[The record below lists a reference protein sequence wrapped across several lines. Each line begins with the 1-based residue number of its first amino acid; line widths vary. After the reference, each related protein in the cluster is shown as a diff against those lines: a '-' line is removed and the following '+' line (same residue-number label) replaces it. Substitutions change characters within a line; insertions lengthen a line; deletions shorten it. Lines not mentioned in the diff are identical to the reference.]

1 MNIRKATESALVA
14 YLEDYVTC
22 NIYEAFR
29 GDNVDHPCV
38 IVSCSVGQEMPLES
52 GNFEVST
59 DLIVQGS
66 IDEAIPNASD
76 QIDSIVDGVNDAI
89 RNVDLP
95 SEASAK
101 LENFTVLG
109 VMSKEGPTTE
119 FDNDE
124 NIVTSIFKISTLNAN
139 IDI

>member
-1 MNIRKATESALVA
+1 MNIRKASEKAFAA
-14 YLEDYVTC
+14 YLSDFVSC

-29 GDNVDHPCV
+29 GEIVEHPCV
-38 IVSCSVGQEMPLES
+38 IVSCSIGQEMPLDS

-59 DLIVQGS
+59 DIIIHGS
-66 IDEAIPNASD
+66 IDEAIPNATD
-76 QIDSIVDGVNDAI
+76 QVDAIVDGVNDAV
-89 RNVDLP
+89 RNIDL
-95 SEASAK
+95 STEASAK
-101 LENFTVLG
+101 LDDFTVFG

-124 NIVTSIFKISTLNAN
+124 NIVSSVFKLTTLNGN